1 MKLSAYAHSIKE
13 MSALKKNGFDYVTL
27 HSSLF
32 PMIELGMIPND
43 EQIKAVRDA
52 LKENDLK
59 PTDVATFFTW
69 TSLGLSGMMEQLPS
83 SPLDPEYEEARKRGV
98 AQYKNLI
105 KACRQLGVKQIYSL
119 MGGRRLFHVDHQET
133 WLKSVRDLR
142 STLESED
149 VTLAFMPHP
158 GDFIENSDEAVD
170 LIRGVKCKKLGY
182 VFVTPHIFIMSGRM
196 KPDPAAMIK
205 YADKAGV
212 LTEVHMADSLHPVQM
227 WVRDHF
233 DIEPYHNH
241 LIPGRGSVDIKAVL
255 KALVDIEF
263 DGPMVMIPYRY
274 GVFDKSY
281 TQLSTESKKVVEK
294 MLKKIKK

>member
-1 MKLSAYAHSIKE
+1 LKLSAYAHSIKE
-13 MSALKKNGFDYVTL
+13 MAGLKKSGFEYVTL

-32 PMIELGMIPND
+32 PTIELGMLPNKD
-43 EQIKAVRDA
+43 QIKAVKDA
-52 LKENDLK
+52 LKENDLI

-83 SPLDPEYEEARKRGV
+83 SPLDPEYEAARKRGV
-98 AQYKNLI
+98 VQYRELI
-105 KACRQLGVKQIYSL
+105 KICRQLGVKQIYSL
-119 MGGRRLFHVDHQET
+119 MGGRRLFHLDHQEA

-142 STLESED
+142 STLESEGI
-149 VTLAFMPHP
+149 TLAFMPHP

-170 LIRGVKCKKLGY
+170 LIRSTKCKKLGY
-182 VFVTPHIFIMSGRM
+182 VYVVPHTFIMSGRM
-196 KPDPAAMIK
+196 KPDPAAMIR
-205 YADKAGV
+205 YAAKAGV

-233 DIEPYHNH
+233 DIDAYHNH

-255 KALVDIEF
+255 KTLVSIRF
-263 DGPMVMIPYRY
+263 DGPVVMIPYRY

-281 TQLSTESKKVVEK
+281 TQLSTEAKRVVER
-294 MLKKIKK
+294 MLKTIR

>member
-133 WLKSVRDLR
+133 WLKSGRDL
-142 STLESED
+142 
-149 VTLAFMPHP
+149 
-158 GDFIENSDEAVD
+158 
-170 LIRGVKCKKLGY
+170 
-182 VFVTPHIFIMSGRM
+182 
-196 KPDPAAMIK
+196 
-205 YADKAGV
+205 
-212 LTEVHMADSLHPVQM
+212 
-227 WVRDHF
+227 
-233 DIEPYHNH
+233 
-241 LIPGRGSVDIKAVL
+241 
-255 KALVDIEF
+255 
-263 DGPMVMIPYRY
+263 
-274 GVFDKSY
+274 
-281 TQLSTESKKVVEK
+281 
-294 MLKKIKK
+294 